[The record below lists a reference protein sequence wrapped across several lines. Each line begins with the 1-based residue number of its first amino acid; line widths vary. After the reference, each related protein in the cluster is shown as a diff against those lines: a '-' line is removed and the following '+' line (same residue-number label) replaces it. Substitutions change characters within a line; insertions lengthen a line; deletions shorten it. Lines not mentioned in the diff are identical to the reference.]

1 MPQRPKTFS
10 STIPNF
16 KQKDN
21 RPSAYARGY
30 DKRWAKIRQ
39 RILVRDLYTC
49 QSCGEMLGGKGE
61 LHVDHIRP
69 RADGGTDE
77 EWNLQT
83 LCFRCHSRKTAAADN
98 GFGNRGK

>member
-1 MPQRPKTFS
+1 
-10 STIPNF
+10 
-16 KQKDN
+16 
-21 RPSAYARGY
+21 
-30 DKRWAKIRQ
+30 
-39 RILVRDLYTC
+39 
-49 QSCGEMLGGKGE
+49 MLGGKGE

-98 GFGNRGK
+98 GFGNRRK